1 MLRQAQH
8 DNGRTATR
16 QYTAVTLSPSKGA
29 LEVSP
34 CFDKLMLRQAHWC
47 TMRSAGIAKAGVLAK
62 PFVTTAQ
69 QASRLTAR
77 MRTAA

>member
-16 QYTAVTLSPSKGA
+16 QYTAVTLSLSKGEA
-29 LEVSP
+29 GSE
-34 CFDKLMLRQAHWC
+34 LMLRRAHWC